1 MFESASSITIATL
14 VLGLLTG
21 LLSGSLGIGGG
32 VVVVP
37 ALVFLFAMSQ
47 KGAQAV
53 SLALMVPM
61 ALVGAIQYWRFGHL
75 QLSGSRLVLLAVG
88 ALVGVSLGA
97 MLADRLPAAVL
108 RRCFAVLLMFVAVRM
123 LWQDSKPAAAKPA
136 AETKA
141 P

>member
-1 MFESASSITIATL
+1 MFESAISVTMATL
-14 VLGLLTG
+14 VLGLVTG

-37 ALVFLFAMSQ
+37 ALVFLFSVSQ

-75 QLSGSRLVLLAVG
+75 ELSGGRLVLLVAG
-88 ALVGVSLGA
+88 ALGGVLIGST
-97 MLADRLPAAVL
+97 LADRLPAAVL
-108 RRCFAVLLMFVAVRM
+108 RRCFAVLIMLVAIRM
-123 LWQDSKPAAAKPA
+123 LWPDSKPATAKPS
-136 AETKA
+136 AEAKG